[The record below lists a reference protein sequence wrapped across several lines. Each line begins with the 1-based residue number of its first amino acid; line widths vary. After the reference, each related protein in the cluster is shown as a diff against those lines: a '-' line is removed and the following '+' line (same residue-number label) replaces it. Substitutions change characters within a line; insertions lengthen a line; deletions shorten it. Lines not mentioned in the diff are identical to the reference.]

1 MEESN
6 DFKKAVGI
14 ALKLL
19 SRSDKTI
26 LQIKRKLAEFDE
38 KTVNDVIEYLKKKR
52 FVDDKRF
59 AEQYYQNKK
68 KKKWGS
74 LKIRLSLKNLG
85 IFDEI
90 IDFTMKDIDSYERKT
105 ALELLK
111 KRKKTDNRDKNIR
124 FLLSRG
130 FSYESIMDTL
140 KDDSGNVIN

>member
-26 LQIKRKLAEFDE
+26 LQIRQKLAEFDE
-38 KTVNDVIEYLKKKR
+38 KTVNDVIEYLKKKK
-52 FVDDKRF
+52 FIDDERF
-59 AEQYYQNKK
+59 AEQYYQNRK

-85 IFDEI
+85 ILDEI

-111 KRKKTDNRDKNIR
+111 KRKKTDDRNKNIR

-130 FSYESIMDTL
+130 FSYESIMNIL
-140 KDDSGNVIN
+140 KDGSGNIS

>member
-6 DFKKAVGI
+6 DFKKAVGMT
-14 ALKLL
+14 LKLL

-26 LQIKRKLAEFDE
+26 LQIRQKLTEFDE
-38 KTVNDVIEYLKKKR
+38 KTVSNVIEYLKKKR
-52 FVDDKRF
+52 FVDDERF
-59 AEQYYQNKK
+59 AEQYYQSRK

-85 IFDEI
+85 ILDEI
-90 IDFTMKDIDSYERKT
+90 IDCTMKDIDSYEREA

-130 FSYESIMDTL
+130 FSYESIMNIL
-140 KDDSGNVIN
+140 KDDSGNVTN

>member
-1 MEESN
+1 MEESS
-6 DFKKAVGI
+6 DFKKAVGT

-26 LQIKRKLAEFDE
+26 LQIKQKLTEFDE
-38 KTVNDVIEYLKKKR
+38 STVNNVIEYLKRKR
-52 FVDDKRF
+52 FVDDERF
-59 AEQYYQNKK
+59 AEQYYQSRK

-85 IFDEI
+85 ILEEI

-111 KRKKTDNRDKNIR
+111 RRKKIDSRDKNIR

-130 FSYESIMDTL
+130 FSYESIMNVL

>member
-26 LQIKRKLAEFDE
+26 LQIKQKLAEFDE
-38 KTVNDVIEYLKKKR
+38 STVNNVIEYLKKKR
-52 FVDDKRF
+52 FADDERF
-59 AEQYYQNKK
+59 AEQYYQSKK
-68 KKKWGS
+68 KKKWGG

-85 IFDEI
+85 ILDEI
-90 IDFTMKDIDSYERKT
+90 IDFTMKDVDSYEKKA

-111 KRKKTDNRDKNIR
+111 KRKKTDSRDKNIR

-130 FSYESIMDTL
+130 FSYESIRSIL
-140 KDDSGNVIN
+140 KDDSGNIS

>member
-26 LQIKRKLAEFDE
+26 LQIRQKLAEFDE
-38 KTVNDVIEYLKKKR
+38 ETVNDVIEYLKKKK
-52 FVDDKRF
+52 FIDDERF
-59 AEQYYQNKK
+59 AEQYYQNRK

-85 IFDEI
+85 ILDEI

-111 KRKKTDNRDKNIR
+111 KRKKTDDRNKNIR

-130 FSYESIMDTL
+130 FSYESIMNIL
-140 KDDSGNVIN
+140 KDGSGNIS